1 MGDAESGETRV
12 AAGRG
17 CQQPDDLFAGQEPM
31 KRPAEESAEDS
42 VEAASEASAIN
53 SVPNEY
59 VRMNLAGLIVDESWG
74 AASLLGSSQR
84 SLAGIPLNELAGIHC
99 LVSGERQNAIPQRVV
114 HGSAAD
120 DPQLELHLSDGAAL
134 KVTRVGRHRQSG
146 RLDAITVWFVSA
158 QSGRVEFADDVHLL
172 DMAARMSK
180 VGGWE
185 LVKASQRV
193 RWTAQTFRLHELE
206 VGDAPSLADALN
218 YYLPED
224 RAILVKAIDSAL
236 EKGTPFNLELKML
249 TALGNLRYTR
259 SLGRPVFVDG
269 RVVSIQGT
277 FQDVTEERETQQALQ
292 ESEAR
297 YRDIFE
303 NNNAIKL
310 IIDPA
315 SGKIVQANSAAVQ
328 FYGHPP
334 EKLTEMKISDIN
346 MDPPHVVNEKLQA
359 VRNNLL
365 SELEFRHRLASGEVR
380 DVKVHTGAV
389 RVNGQTL
396 VHSIIF
402 DITERKRAERYVQR
416 MQHLESLGRLA
427 GGIAHDF
434 NNVLTIIFGNLSLA
448 QLDLSKDSRAA
459 EFLANAE
466 HAIGRAKGL
475 SRQLLTF
482 AKGGA
487 PICRSVSLK
496 QLVTDV
502 TGFDL
507 SGSNVRR
514 ELLFDTPLDDVH
526 VDPAQLEQV
535 ISNLTLNADEA
546 MPDGGTLTIR
556 AWNRQVREEDAGE
569 LRPGRYVE
577 LSMQDEGCG
586 IDREHL
592 QQIFEPYF
600 TTKPNGSGLGLAT
613 CYSIINRHQGDLK
626 VDSTV
631 GVGTVFTLLLPAVT
645 ASADSAA
652 ASSSPAVATAG
663 RLSRV
668 LVLDDERMILDV
680 VSRTLAEDG
689 IVVDAFERTDD
700 AVAGFRR
707 AFESG
712 QKYDVVLLDLTIPG
726 EPGGREAVARI
737 LEIDPQA
744 CAICSS
750 GYADDRVMA
759 NFQEY
764 GFRGVIAKPYVAEEL
779 RRLVLTFH
787 EQA

>member
-1 MGDAESGETRV
+1 MPCRWQVVTFDERH
-12 AAGRG
+12 
-17 CQQPDDLFAGQEPM
+17 DLFAGQESM
-31 KRPAEESAEDS
+31 KRPAEESAKDS
-42 VEAASEASAIN
+42 EEATSQAGGSS
-53 SVPNEY
+53 SVPDEY
-59 VRMNLAGLIVDESWG
+59 VRLNRAGLIVDESWG
-74 AASLLGSSQR
+74 AATLLGSSRR
-84 SLAGIPLNELAGIHC
+84 SLTGIPLSQLAEIRC
-99 LVSGERQNAIPQRVV
+99 LVAGAVLSALPERLLDGEEA
-114 HGSAAD
+114 G
-120 DPQLELHLSDGAAL
+120 DPQLELHLPAGSKL
-134 KVTRVGRHRQSG
+134 KVTRVALHRQSG
-146 RLDAITVWFVSA
+146 RLDAVTVWLAAA
-158 QSGRVEFADDVHLL
+158 QPDRVEFSDDVHLL

-206 VGDAPSLADALN
+206 VGDAPSLSDALN
-218 YYLPED
+218 FYLEQD
-224 RAILVKAIDSAL
+224 RAVLSDAIEQAL
-236 EKGTPFNLELKML
+236 THGTPFDLELKML
-249 TALGNLRYTR
+249 TARGNLRYTR

-269 RVVSIQGT
+269 EVVSIQGT
-277 FQDVTEERETQQALQ
+277 FQDVTEERETQLALQ

-310 IIDPA
+310 IIDPK
-315 SGKIVQANSAAVQ
+315 SGRIVQANSAAVN
-328 FYGHPP
+328 FYGHPS
-334 EKLTEMKISDIN
+334 EVLTEMKISDIN
-346 MDPPHVVNEKLQA
+346 MDPPHIVNEKLQA

-448 QLDLSKDSRAA
+448 QLGLARDSRAS
-459 EFLANAE
+459 EFLASAE

-526 VDPAQLEQV
+526 VDPTQLEQV

-556 AWNRQVREEDAGE
+556 AWNRQVRSENAGE

-577 LSMQDEGCG
+577 LTMQDEGCG
-586 IDREHL
+586 IERENL

-600 TTKPNGSGLGLAT
+600 STKPNGSGLGLAT

-645 ASADSAA
+645 ATAA
-652 ASSSPAVATAG
+652 PAAPPSSPVVTAST

-726 EPGGREAVARI
+726 EPGEPGGREAVARI
-737 LEIDPQA
+737 LEIDPDA

-764 GFRGVIAKPYVAEEL
+764 GFRGVVAKPYVAEEL
-779 RRLVLTFH
+779 RRLVQSFH
-787 EQA
+787 DQA